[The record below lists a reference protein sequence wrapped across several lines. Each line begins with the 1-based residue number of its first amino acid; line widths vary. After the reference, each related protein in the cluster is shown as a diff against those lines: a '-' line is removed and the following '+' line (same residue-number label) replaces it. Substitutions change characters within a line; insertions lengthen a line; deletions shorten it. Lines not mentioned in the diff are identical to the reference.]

1 MRWIGRGD
9 SLPIHAVSL
18 CMIGVMGFQKGTSC
32 IGCKMTL
39 GAIEDASWLMNV
51 EAIFI
56 QKETPICF
64 VVW

>member
-1 MRWIGRGD
+1 MRWIGRDD

-18 CMIGVMGFQKGTSC
+18 CMIGVVGFQKGTSC

-39 GAIEDASWLMNV
+39 GSIEDASRLIDV

-56 QKETPICF
+56 QKETPIYF